1 MPGEGVVRVV
11 RSGLEESVHLVDV
24 VVMSADGRTVATAGD
39 ADRVAF
45 ARSSMKPLQ
54 ATVSMSRAPF
64 DFSDT
69 EVAVMC
75 ASHNAE
81 PVHVAAV
88 RGILARAGVD
98 ESALQCPS
106 VRPWDEESALA
117 APEKMP
123 INSDC
128 SGKHSGMLAACL
140 AQGWP
145 QETYRDRDHPLQEEI
160 LDAVLRASRRSEVH
174 VGVDGCGVPVHG
186 MPLRSMAMLYASLV
200 HPEVLGPLA
209 PHAARAVAAMGAE
222 PYLVAGR
229 NRVDTA
235 VMERTEGRV
244 IVKAG
249 AEALMC
255 AGVPEP
261 GFGIALKVRD
271 GTPRACGP
279 ALVSVLRA
287 LDLLDDRDVGALG
300 PYASPEVLGGGKPVG
315 ALETSVE
322 LARRS

>member
-24 VVMSADGRTVATAGD
+24 AVVDADGTPVATAGD
-39 ADRVAF
+39 PDRLAF

-64 DFSDT
+64 DFSDS
-69 EVAVMC
+69 EVSVMC

-81 PVHVAAV
+81 PVHLAAV
-88 RGILARAGVD
+88 RGILSRAGVD

-117 APEKMP
+117 APEQRP

-128 SGKHSGMLAACL
+128 SGKHAGMLSACT

-145 QETYRDRDHPLQEEI
+145 LDTYRDREHPLQHEI
-160 LDAVLRASRRSEVH
+160 QQGVLRASRRSEVH

-186 MPLRSMAMLYASLV
+186 MPLRSMATLYASLAR
-200 HPEVLGPLA
+200 PERLGPLA

-229 NRVDTA
+229 NRVDSA
-235 VMERTEGRV
+235 VMERTGGRV

-249 AEALMC
+249 AEAMMC
-255 AGVPEP
+255 AAALEP
-261 GFGIALKVRD
+261 GLGIALKVRD
-271 GTPRACGP
+271 GTSRATSP
-279 ALVSVLRA
+279 ALVSVLRS
-287 LDLLDDRDVGALG
+287 LELLDDGDVDALG
-300 PYASPEVLGGGKPVG
+300 TYASPAVLGGGRPVG
-315 ALETSVE
+315 ALETTID
-322 LARRS
+322 LTGRS

>member
-24 VVMSADGRTVATAGD
+24 AVVDAEGRLVAAAGD
-39 ADRVAF
+39 PDRVAF

-69 EVAVMC
+69 EVSVMC

-88 RGILARAGVD
+88 RGILSRAGVD
-98 ESALQCPS
+98 ESALRCPS
-106 VRPWDEESALA
+106 VRPWDEETALA
-117 APEKMP
+117 APVKMP

-128 SGKHSGMLAACL
+128 SGKHAGMLSACT
-140 AQGWP
+140 AQGWA
-145 QETYRDRDHPLQEEI
+145 QETYRDREHPLQREI
-160 LDAVLRASRRSEVH
+160 LDGVLRASRRSDVH

-186 MPLRSMAMLYASLV
+186 MPLQSMATIYASLTR
-200 HPEVLGPLA
+200 PDPLGRLA
-209 PHAARAVAAMGAE
+209 PHAARAVEAMGAE

-235 VMERTEGRV
+235 VMERTQGRV

-255 AGVPEP
+255 AGAREP
-261 GFGIALKVRD
+261 GLGIALKVRD
-271 GTPRACGP
+271 GTSRATGP
-279 ALVSVLRA
+279 ALVAVLRT
-287 LDLLDDRDVGALG
+287 LDLLDDGDVAALG
-300 PYASPEVLGGGKPVG
+300 PYASPEVLGGGKAVG
-315 ALETSVE
+315 ALEASVE
-322 LARRS
+322 LAGRA

>member
-11 RSGLEESVHLVDV
+11 RSGLEESVHLFDV
-24 VVMSADGRTVATAGD
+24 AVVGADGRPAAGAGD
-39 ADRVAF
+39 PDRVAF

-54 ATVSMSRAPF
+54 ATVSLSRAPF
-64 DFSDT
+64 DFSDA
-69 EVAVMC
+69 EVSVMC

-88 RGILARAGVD
+88 RGILARSGVD

-106 VRPWDEESALA
+106 MRPWDEESALA
-117 APEKMP
+117 APQKMR

-128 SGKHSGMLAACL
+128 SGKHSGMLSACL

-145 QETYRDRDHPLQEEI
+145 LETYRDRGHPLQGEV

-186 MPLRSMAMLYASLV
+186 MPLHSLATIYASLTR
-200 HPEVLGPLA
+200 PESLGPLE

-235 VMERTEGRV
+235 VMERTRGRV

-255 AGVPEP
+255 AGAIEP
-261 GFGIALKVRD
+261 GLGIALKIRD
-271 GTPRACGP
+271 GAPRATGP
-279 ALVSVLRA
+279 ALVAVLRA
-287 LDLLDDRDVGALG
+287 LDLLDDGDVQAL
-300 PYASPEVLGGGKPVG
+300 AAHAAPEVLGGGKPVG

-322 LARRS
+322 LTGRS